1 MIAEAKEIREFT
13 FSAFLQ
19 RWLNRAGPLLGLA
32 LVVSIFYV
40 LTPGH
45 YLSPFNLRVVLGQT
59 VIVAIG
65 AIGMTMIIVSGGID
79 LSVGSTIALTGVIT
93 AVSLRSGMSPVTAI
107 VAGVLL
113 GGLVG
118 LVNGVVITRLRV
130 VPFIAT
136 LGMLGIAR
144 GTAKWLAGEQ
154 TVNVPE
160 TWVNDLVVMFPRQTW
175 LGLAPRVWV
184 TVVPALVGS

>member
-1 MIAEAKEIREFT
+1 MVADANQIRNFT
-13 FSAFLQ
+13 LSGFLQ
-19 RWLNRAGPLLGLA
+19 KWLNRVGPILGLV
-32 LVVSIFYV
+32 LFISIFYV

-79 LSVGSTIALTGVIT
+79 LSVGSGIALTGVII
-93 AVSLRSGMSPVTAI
+93 AVSLRAGITPAIAVASGI
-107 VAGVLL
+107 LL

-118 LVNGVVITRLRV
+118 MINGSVITRLRV

-136 LGMLGIAR
+136 LGMHVPNESRYGW
-144 GTAKWLAGEQ
+144 GTNKW
-154 TVNVPE
+154 
-160 TWVNDLVVMFPRQTW
+160 D
-175 LGLAPRVWV
+175 
-184 TVVPALVGS
+184 